1 MCACY
6 VLCVKY
12 EYVHGSVRGKCV
24 YVYMSICV
32 VCVCVCYV
40 DMVMACLLTHS
51 MFVQMSVCVYEVDVC
66 VHGTSAHECV
76 YVCSVWM

>member
-32 VCVCVCYV
+32 VCVCVLCRYGYGMPV
-40 DMVMACLLTHS
+40 ST
-51 MFVQMSVCVYEVDVC
+51 
-66 VHGTSAHECV
+66 
-76 YVCSVWM
+76 